1 MLPIGNFPSKLI
13 DSILGS
19 GSLFLVYIS
28 WPGWCTEHFWFSCP
42 DASPQAFFDSG
53 TWIRPSTGRLCLDL
67 IPRETPLYPGLRP
80 GIILRSRPAGM
91 SFSEP
96 NREATFI
103 SSVTLAEYDEHCYGT
118 LGRYRTILVS
128 TAAAVT
134 LGAALNFSAS
144 SQVGSPVELASLS
157 SLLELNHC
165 SWPWIDESLKFAKN
179 DSNPVAE
186 CGRGGVPVHGD
197 VMTNGWTRYLF
208 FPC

>member
-1 MLPIGNFPSKLI
+1 M
-13 DSILGS
+13 
-19 GSLFLVYIS
+19 VYIS
-28 WPGWCTEHFWFSCP
+28 WPGWCTEQFWFSCP
-42 DASPQAFFDSG
+42 DASPQALFLHYG

-67 IPRETPLYPGLRP
+67 IPSETRLYPGLTP
-80 GIILRSRPAGM
+80 GIILGSRPAGM

-128 TAAAVT
+128 TAAAVI

-144 SQVGSPVELASLS
+144 SQLGFPVEIASLP
-157 SLLELNHC
+157 SLLELHHC
-165 SWPWIDESLKFAKN
+165 GWPWIDEGHNFAKN
-179 DSNPVAE
+179 DSNPIAK
-186 CGRGGVPVHGD
+186 CGRGGLIVDGD
-197 VMTNGWTRYLF
+197 AMTNGWTRYLF